1 MAMASGSRSLTAKLS
16 YLMTFVVMVTVSAL
30 TWQSANKFSAYILQT
45 IEENSTSSAETAA
58 ADISSTIEKWLGQI
72 TVTASKLSGAKV
84 DANNN
89 DTDLAAALRNDKD
102 LLVIHLYS
110 VDSGNLKLIRQARQD
125 TLTFGANATIA
136 EKKTI
141 ETSIESIGH
150 FAADAAKKPNFFDG
164 GLALQNITPKT
175 HKPSLLMA
183 IKFLIPN
190 QPSKFGIM
198 IVAASSTKLQIAMPQ
213 SRFTSGYVITKD
225 GSIFASTDET
235 QMSNSKPISGNELVK
250 KALKRQSPAGF
261 LPEFLDRSG
270 KLKLGSYAQARGKIP
285 LYVIVERDR
294 KAAFRI
300 ITRTYTSSAL
310 WGALILLL
318 AAMVSYL
325 SAGTVTKNLRDLVG
339 ATKKI
344 SDGDFGFRLQPHSRD
359 EVAELGHS
367 VNNMASRIQMLMR
380 NEVEK
385 ARLENEL
392 ETAKI
397 VQSTFFPKKDISRSH
412 LSVTGNYQPATECG
426 GDLWGHYTVK
436 DGVELVFIA
445 DAMGHGAPSA
455 LVTAIAYAVCQSV
468 ANILGENSNVD
479 PSPASLLRRL
489 NSIIMDAVDGK
500 ISMTFFV
507 ALFDFNEGQLT
518 MANAGHNFPFIL
530 TGDKDD
536 LRLSKQAKK
545 SAKNAQTLPIT
556 LTLQGTPLG
565 VERGIDF
572 KEKSID
578 IKAGDKIFFFTDGLI
593 ENYANGKP
601 PLGRKALID
610 SACMIGHLDTNQIK
624 MKTLEMAKNTFGT
637 QNLQDDVTIVV
648 AEVSKS
654 WVKTPRQEPSA
665 IRKENETQ
673 NASVATIDLAPI
685 PIFELV
691 EASDP
696 QPEVEASTS
705 VTLDLGDNID
715 PGKGEVPASETP
727 ITKIPLPAV

>member
-1 MAMASGSRSLTAKLS
+1 
-16 YLMTFVVMVTVSAL
+16 
-30 TWQSANKFSAYILQT
+30 
-45 IEENSTSSAETAA
+45 
-58 ADISSTIEKWLGQI
+58 
-72 TVTASKLSGAKV
+72 
-84 DANNN
+84 
-89 DTDLAAALRNDKD
+89 
-102 LLVIHLYS
+102 
-110 VDSGNLKLIRQARQD
+110 
-125 TLTFGANATIA
+125 
-136 EKKTI
+136 
-141 ETSIESIGH
+141 
-150 FAADAAKKPNFFDG
+150 
-164 GLALQNITPKT
+164 
-175 HKPSLLMA
+175 
-183 IKFLIPN
+183 
-190 QPSKFGIM
+190 
-198 IVAASSTKLQIAMPQ
+198 
-213 SRFTSGYVITKD
+213 
-225 GSIFASTDET
+225 
-235 QMSNSKPISGNELVK
+235 
-250 KALKRQSPAGF
+250 
-261 LPEFLDRSG
+261 
-270 KLKLGSYAQARGKIP
+270 
-285 LYVIVERDR
+285 
-294 KAAFRI
+294 
-300 ITRTYTSSAL
+300 
-310 WGALILLL
+310 
-318 AAMVSYL
+318 
-325 SAGTVTKNLRDLVG
+325 
-339 ATKKI
+339 
-344 SDGDFGFRLQPHSRD
+344 
-359 EVAELGHS
+359 
-367 VNNMASRIQMLMR
+367 
-380 NEVEK
+380 
-385 ARLENEL
+385 
-392 ETAKI
+392 
-397 VQSTFFPKKDISRSH
+397 
-412 LSVTGNYQPATECG
+412 
-426 GDLWGHYTVK
+426 
-436 DGVELVFIA
+436 
-445 DAMGHGAPSA
+445 
-455 LVTAIAYAVCQSV
+455 
-468 ANILGENSNVD
+468 
-479 PSPASLLRRL
+479 
-489 NSIIMDAVDGK
+489 
-500 ISMTFFV
+500 
-507 ALFDFNEGQLT
+507 

-715 PGKGEVPASETP
+715 PGKGELPGSETP